1 MRFYGYA
8 VLRLYGFTVI
18 RFYGYA
24 VVLSW
29 EMFSDITLRLV
40 CDATCPH
47 QKRTKQKFVRVEL
60 SDKKIECRF
69 LLIKIQKDSL

>member
-1 MRFYGYA
+1 MRLLGTVMRFYGYTVVGA
-8 VLRLYGFTVI
+8 VFTVVW
-18 RFYGYA
+18 FYGYT

-40 CDATCPH
+40 CEATCPH

-60 SDKKIECRF
+60 SDKK
-69 LLIKIQKDSL
+69 D